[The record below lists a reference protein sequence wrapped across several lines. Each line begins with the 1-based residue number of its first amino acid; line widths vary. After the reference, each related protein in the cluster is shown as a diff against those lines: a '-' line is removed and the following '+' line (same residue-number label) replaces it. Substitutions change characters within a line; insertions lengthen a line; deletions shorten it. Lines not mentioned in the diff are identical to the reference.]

1 MALAVVSFASC
12 NNDDPEPTPTPTD
25 PFAGLTY
32 IGETSAVGAGANVKI
47 YADEPLFVGY
57 NNIYVAVYDSA
68 NTSTQLTDGH
78 ITFMPEMDMGMHQHA
93 CPYEDPSTTVDAT
106 TQAFKGAIVFI
117 MPSTAGSWT
126 LGVHVHNHAN
136 GHSGM
141 AMLPVTVVE
150 PTEPKLITFESD
162 YDQTK
167 LFVTRIEPKSPEVG
181 INDFT
186 LGIYKRESMMSFPA
200 VDDLVVSMEPEM
212 PTMGHG
218 SPNNVDPVSVGNG
231 MYEGKVNFTMTGY
244 WKVNLD
250 FTTANNDTVK
260 TGQYFDITFQ

>member
-1 MALAVVSFASC
+1 
-12 NNDDPEPTPTPTD
+12 
-25 PFAGLTY
+25 
-32 IGETSAVGAGANVKI
+32 
-47 YADEPLFVGY
+47 
-57 NNIYVAVYDSA
+57 
-68 NTSTQLTDGH
+68 
-78 ITFMPEMDMGMHQHA
+78 
-93 CPYEDPSTTVDAT
+93 
-106 TQAFKGAIVFI
+106 
-117 MPSTAGSWT
+117 
-126 LGVHVHNHAN
+126 
-136 GHSGM
+136 
-141 AMLPVTVVE
+141 MLPVTVVE